1 MCHEDIRPHT
11 PRPPAESSSRPK
23 RAELLRAVHKA
34 EETQQQIADRFGMS
48 QSYVSRVAQDA
59 HAIFDLLD
67 RWHLSE
73 AELADE
79 LSWED

>member
-1 MCHEDIRPHT
+1 MKTSDRIHQDRRLKLIP
-11 PRPPAESSSRPK
+11 SQ